1 MPHPWHRW
9 KWWQRWG
16 RDPVVVQTLRSTAA
30 ATISYVVALR
40 LSSEPA
46 PLTAPLTALLVVQVT
61 LYSTLTTSLR
71 RVNSV
76 VVGVLIA
83 IAFSALVGLTWWS
96 LALVILASLVV
107 GRFVRVEEF
116 VPEVAISAM
125 LVLGVTQVA
134 DTAWDRVLETLIGA
148 VVGLLFNVV
157 LVPPVWV
164 DTAGDSIVDLARRM
178 RRLLLDIG
186 EELADPD
193 ARPGAGAGPR
203 AGPGPGPAPVPE
215 AATSVPE
222 ATTSVPEATTPVPEA
237 TTPVPEATT
246 PVPEA
251 TTPVPEAAAPLP
263 EAATPAPVERA
274 EARLHE
280 ARRLDNDV
288 ADVDAA
294 LRQAEDSL
302 RLNPRVKE
310 GLLHRIVLRT
320 GLDTLEI
327 SAVVLRVLARSL
339 TDLAKERQ
347 GARLVRQEARLVRRE
362 TGLALRETL
371 RHLGDTL
378 VSFADLVTSHSSD
391 GAETA
396 EDRLSQHLEAAH
408 TARDAAAG
416 LLKAEAAHD
425 PDRWQLYGALLTEID
440 RVLDE
445 LDPDHRGRRLLEE
458 LDRHT
463 RAREERRRRVTS
475 LATRARRTP

>member
-1 MPHPWHRW
+1 MPHPWRRW

-107 GRFVRVEEF
+107 GRFVRVGEF

-193 ARPGAGAGPR
+193 PAARPE
-203 AGPGPGPAPVPE
+203 PAPVPE
-215 AATSVPE
+215 AA
-222 ATTSVPEATTPVPEA
+222 A
-237 TTPVPEATT
+237 
-246 PVPEA
+246 
-251 TTPVPEAAAPLP
+251 
-263 EAATPAPVERA
+263 PAPVERA
-274 EARLHE
+274 EARLYE

-347 GARLVRQEARLVRRE
+347 GARLVRREA
-362 TGLALRETL
+362 GLALRETL
-371 RHLGDTL
+371 RHLGETL

-396 EDRLSQHLEAAH
+396 EDRLGEQLGAARA
-408 TARDAAAG
+408 ARDGAAG
-416 LLKAEAAHD
+416 LLRAEAAHD
-425 PDRWQLYGALLTEID
+425 PERWQLYGALLAEID

-445 LDPDHRGRRLLEE
+445 LDPDHRGRRLMEE

-475 LATRARRTP
+475 LAGRARRTP

>member
-1 MPHPWHRW
+1 MSQRSAASFSPARLWERW
-9 KWWQRWG
+9 R
-16 RDPVVVQTLRSTAA
+16 RDPSVVQTVRSTAA
-30 ATISYVVALR
+30 ATISYVVALG

-61 LYSTLTTSLR
+61 LYSTLKTSLR

-83 IAFSALVGLTWWS
+83 IAFSVLVGLTWWS

-164 DTAGDSIVDLARRM
+164 DTAGDSIVDLARQM

-186 EELADPD
+186 DELTAPSEPE
-193 ARPGAGAGPR
+193 PGDG
-203 AGPGPGPAPVPE
+203 
-215 AATSVPE
+215 SVPSSE
-222 ATTSVPEATTPVPEA
+222 PF
-237 TTPVPEATT
+237 
-246 PVPEA
+246 
-251 TTPVPEAAAPLP
+251 
-263 EAATPAPVERA
+263 ERA
-274 EARLHE
+274 AARLHE

-327 SAVVLRVLARSL
+327 SAVVLRVLARTL
-339 TDLAKERQ
+339 TDLAKHRR
-347 GARLVRQEARLVRRE
+347 GAALFRRD
-362 TGLALRETL
+362 TGAAVEEALRG
-371 RHLGDTL
+371 LGDAL
-378 VSFADLVTSHSSD
+378 VSFGVLVTSNASD
-391 GAETA
+391 GAERA
-396 EDRLSQHLEAAH
+396 ESRLISDLAS
-408 TARDAAAG
+408 TRSARDRAAG
-416 LLKAEAAHD
+416 LLREDARHAPEL
-425 PDRWQLYGALLTEID
+425 WQLYGALVADID

-445 LDPDHRGRRLLEE
+445 LDPDHRGRRLMEE
-458 LDRHT
+458 LDRNT
-463 RAREERRRRVTS
+463 RARQERRRRVTS
-475 LATRARRTP
+475 LTSRSRSGG